1 MRVIWAIVLG
11 ALTWVVPPSVSGL
24 ASQSDSQVGN
34 SDVLREATRVL
45 EEEIKLATHPQIYLL
60 LDLPD
65 RVITIK
71 GRGVELRRLPIVAW
85 QAVEERAMAGVFRL
99 RARPQVV
106 RPKAAPQDDLAQD
119 PIELKDMPAVYE
131 LLFDP
136 PLAVTVAPPLQE
148 RPWLWA
154 KGLMK
159 DFWTSVVSWIRSTA
173 AATDENATSPY
184 LRLTLSVEA
193 TQSLA
198 WSVTDGMPL
207 LIRRTTPQ

>member
-1 MRVIWAIVLG
+1 MRSFWAIVLA
-11 ALTWVVPPSVSGL
+11 ALAWAVSPSVPGP
-24 ASQSDSQVGN
+24 ASQSGTQASAPE
-34 SDVLREATRVL
+34 VLREANRVL

-85 QAVEERAMAGVFRL
+85 QAVEERAMVGVFRL
-99 RARPQVV
+99 DARPQVV
-106 RPKAAPQDDLAQD
+106 RPKAAPPDDPAQD
-119 PIELKDMPAVYE
+119 PIELKDMPAAYE

-136 PLAVTVAPPLQE
+136 TLAVTVAPPPQE

-159 DFWTSVVSWIRSTA
+159 DFWISMVSWIRSTA
-173 AATDENATSPY
+173 ATDEKATSPC

-193 TQSLA
+193 ESLA

>member
-1 MRVIWAIVLG
+1 MRPFWAIVVA
-11 ALTWVVPPSVSGL
+11 ALAWAVSPSVSGP
-24 ASQSDSQVGN
+24 ASQSGGQASAPE
-34 SDVLREATRVL
+34 VLREANRVL
-45 EEEIKLATHPQIYLL
+45 EAEIKLATHPQVYLL

-71 GRGVELRRLPIVAW
+71 GRGVELRRLPIMAW
-85 QAVEERAMAGVFRL
+85 QAVEEHAMVGVFRL
-99 RARPQVV
+99 HARPQVV
-106 RPKAAPQDDLAQD
+106 RPKAAPPDDSAQD
-119 PIELKDMPAVYE
+119 PIELKDMPAAYE

-136 PLAVTVAPPLQE
+136 TLAVTVAPPLQE

-159 DFWTSVVSWIRSTA
+159 DFWTSMVSWIRSA
-173 AATDENATSPY
+173 AATDQKATSPC

-193 TQSLA
+193 AQSLA

>member
-11 ALTWVVPPSVSGL
+11 ALTWAAPLSVSGL
-24 ASQSDSQVGN
+24 ASQSGGQAGDP
-34 SDVLREATRVL
+34 DVLREANQIL
-45 EEEIKLATHPQIYLL
+45 EEEIKLAARPQIYLL

-65 RVITIK
+65 HVIAIK
-71 GRGVELRRLPIVAW
+71 GRGVELRRLPITAW
-85 QAVEERAMAGVFRL
+85 QAVEERAMTGVFRL

-106 RPKAAPQDDLAQD
+106 RPKAAPPDDPAQD
-119 PIELKDMPAVYE
+119 PIELKDMPAAYE

-136 PLAVTVAPPLQE
+136 TLAVTVAPPVQE

-154 KGLMK
+154 KSLMR
-159 DFWTSVVSWIRSTA
+159 DSWTKIASWIRSTA
-173 AATDENATSPY
+173 ATDEKAASPY

-193 TQSLA
+193 AQSLA

-207 LIRRTTPQ
+207 LIRRTPPQ